1 MKQTSHQWT
10 AVGSTIRCCN
20 HSVGVCPKKTK
31 RSKSII
37 VVKCGAIPIESA
49 SPRV

>member
-1 MKQTSHQWT
+1 M
-10 AVGSTIRCCN
+10 IRCCS
-20 HSVGVCPKKTK
+20 HSVGVWPRKTK

-37 VVKCGAIPIESA
+37 VVKWGETPIESA